1 MTDLAIVAVV
11 VVYVGLGYWTGLVH
25 RVIGLLGLYLA
36 YFAAT
41 SSAPTAANVVLQAFP
56 NWAVPDALMLGYFLV
71 VGILLLIVEIL
82 AGFYHSHLQ
91 LKALLL
97 DKGSGAV
104 VGAITAL
111 VGITVGLSL
120 LLGATQPIEGSPD
133 GAQIQ
138 VHDAIH
144 RSPLSTVL
152 LASLGPAVRLI
163 FGPVIPN
170 NPGAYY
176 NGQEARLQH

>member
-1 MTDLAIVAVV
+1 MTDLAIVLLIVA
-11 VVYVGLGYWTGLVH
+11 YGAFGYWTGLVR

-41 SSAPTAANVVLQAFP
+41 SSAPTAASVVLQAVP

-71 VGILLLIVEIL
+71 VGILILIVEIL

-91 LKALLL
+91 LKAILL
-97 DKGSGAV
+97 DKGTGAV
-104 VGAITAL
+104 VGVITAL
-111 VGITVGLSL
+111 AGITVGLSL